1 MEQKIMYRKKYI
13 TAVLSLAMCTM
24 LSACAGNTKPI
35 EADKEPEKEA
45 VVEVSDESL
54 EEETSQ
60 VTEEV
65 ENVADAQTEQDVA
78 ATDDTQDVI
87 DEDNENSSED
97 NQEEEPADTQA
108 DWVANL
114 DFADDASQIIVVA
127 ASGNYANVTFHQR
140 EDDTWTQLMET
151 EARIGEN
158 GIGKTKEGD
167 RKTPQGILHFTM
179 AFGKNSDPG
188 SSFPYTQVNERCFWV
203 DDSNSAYYNQFV
215 TTDIVS
221 QDWNSAEKLLL
232 STDSYNYVLAT
243 DYNSDCVPGVGSALF
258 MHCLPTGGAGCIAIP
273 EADMKY
279 LVQNVTEDCVLYID
293 YEENIER

>member
-1 MEQKIMYRKKYI
+1 MYNRKKY
-13 TAVLSLAMCTM
+13 AVSLLSLIMCATM
-24 LSACAGNTKPI
+24 TACGGSSTPQEAPQIDDEKNTVEEVADEPI
-35 EADKEPEKEA
+35 E
-45 VVEVSDESL
+45 EVALDIDEVKDESDE
-54 EEETSQ
+54 
-60 VTEEV
+60 
-65 ENVADAQTEQDVA
+65 QTELDIET
-78 ATDDTQDVI
+78 TDDTQEVDG
-87 DEDNENSSED
+87 EDSENSSEN
-97 NQEEEPADTQA
+97 NQDIEPEEVIT

-114 DFADDASQIIVVA
+114 DIADDASQIIVVA
-127 ASGNYANVTFHQR
+127 ASGNYANVTFHQK
-140 EDDTWTQLMET
+140 EDDTWIELLET
-151 EARIGEN
+151 EAQIGEN

-179 AFGKNSDPG
+179 AFGKKTDPG
-188 SSFPYTQVNERCFWV
+188 SSFPYTQVDEHHFWV

-215 TTDIVS
+215 STDSIS

-243 DYNSDCVPGVGSALF
+243 DYNAEGIPGAGSALF
-258 MHCLPTGGAGCIAIP
+258 MHCLPTGGAGCIAVP